1 MRSQVEARAIEVL
14 VSLVDELAD
23 DDRVTKILREAV
35 DKLRGHPCKP
45 HWWRLPVVGD
55 EALVCDE
62 CGRRLDFGNITG
74 DVRSSICNGYERR
87 HGREAESEFS
97 SAFGAAMEARY
108 PRPDISVPAY
118 LGTLPLRPRP
128 SFHETFAQ
136 RLKRSKALL
145 DQ

>member
-1 MRSQVEARAIEVL
+1 MRSEARAIEAL

-23 DDRVTKILREAV
+23 DDRVTKILREAA

-62 CGRRLDFGNITG
+62 CGRSLDFGKITR
-74 DVRSSICNGYERR
+74 DVRASIFNGYERR

-97 SAFGAAMEARY
+97 SAFYAAQEARY
-108 PRPDISVPAY
+108 PPPTLAVPAHP
-118 LGTLPLRPRP
+118 GPLP
-128 SFHETFAQ
+128 
-136 RLKRSKALL
+136 KRRIPQISDL
-145 DQ
+145 